1 VENLFLPAIYIQFL
15 DNLDR
20 TIHQKKIIQNAIWS
34 AAAFFGWHIG
44 VVHLYVTLQLC
55 KGQTAR
61 PPVLLLMNELLPH
74 DFVNATPASDGRKD
88 G

>member
-1 VENLFLPAIYIQFL
+1 
-15 DNLDR
+15 
-20 TIHQKKIIQNAIWS
+20 
-34 AAAFFGWHIG
+34 
-44 VVHLYVTLQLC
+44 VTLQLC